1 MRCQIFLTLLLTLP
15 TLCNIIAGGIL
26 GHGDTH
32 KLTPSAQCEA
42 KSFLPN
48 LLQFQV
54 ISTAQKSSLHI
65 HGYLFNG
72 KGGRRYCTSFSPL
85 VKWRKKRKKVDIKI
99 AGHLSSFTQSVCQR
113 LFRRHINSSFTLYRV
128 HMTSMSYVCH
138 RMMTERPGR
147 IMYFSHSSQRKQL
160 ARLCLKVIE
169 VMKVRTCSL
178 SSLINTLCLV
188 CLLRMKGRVWKQMLW
203 CWGGWARDRFF
214 IRSSNFCGVLAFS
227 LFFFFFLTFRVSLVV
242 YPCSQF

>member
-1 MRCQIFLTLLLTLP
+1 MPNIPYLAPYSANTLQHYSWWD
-15 TLCNIIAGGIL
+15 L
-26 GHGDTH
+26 GAWGYPQTH
-32 KLTPSAQCEA
+32 TQCPVWSKVIPPKPSPVSGYIHSSE
-42 KSFLPN
+42 
-48 LLQFQV
+48 V
-54 ISTAQKSSLHI
+54 IRPHTWLSW
-65 HGYLFNG
+65 FNG

-227 LFFFFFLTFRVSLVV
+227 LFFFFFFTFNLFFFFF
-242 YPCSQF
+242 PFFQF